1 MNKNFSLI
9 LNIVLAVA
17 VAVLYYLHFADK
29 VATSTSVATT
39 DTTLIKLPEVTPGI
53 LKKSKTVFVNT
64 DSLLENYTF
73 YKKSKAGLEARK
85 NRIEGQIEAQQRDFE
100 KQAMAFQDKASK
112 GLITNEE
119 EGRNMEAKLMKQ
131 RDDILAYRDR
141 ETTKLIEEEKKID
154 EKLYN
159 LIHNYVKR
167 YCAKTNYQY
176 VLGYSRGSG
185 ILYASDSL
193 DITAD
198 VLEGLNKESK

>member
-29 VATSTSVATT
+29 VSTTASAGTSDTSLT
-39 DTTLIKLPEVTPGI
+39 KLPEVTPGV

-73 YKKSKAGLEARK
+73 YKKSKADLEAKRD
-85 NRIEGQIEAQQRDFE
+85 RIEKQIEAQQRTFE
-100 KQAMAFQDKASK
+100 GQAMAFQEKASK
-112 GLITNEE
+112 GLITSEE

-131 RDDILAYRDR
+131 RDEILAYRDR
-141 ETTKLIEEEKKID
+141 ETNKLIEEEKKID
-154 EKLYN
+154 EKLYT

-176 VLGYSRGSG
+176 VFGYSRGSG
-185 ILYASDSL
+185 ILYANDSL
-193 DITAD
+193 DITND